1 MRRLQFRSI
10 LAASES
16 HLTVDRYLRLIALA
30 VGDGLLLLFS
40 VAFLLGIV
48 FSDLDQFEFSE
59 YKSWDTVHA
68 GFSVISQIPEETLA
82 PSVYANF
89 VISFYTVPI
98 YSFLF
103 FTFFGLGEEATADY
117 VRAFRRLQCHAAI
130 VGLCKPP
137 SVRKAH
143 VSEAMLT
150 AQSNCKPS
158 RGASRSWIKG
168 RPVAAHARQRSPLSE
183 RATGLRTVR

>member
-1 MRRLQFRSI
+1 MILIDPGLAVRWFLVRRLQFRSI
-10 LAASES
+10 LAASEP

-30 VGDGLLLLFS
+30 VGDGFLLLFS

-59 YKSWDTVHA
+59 YKSWETVHA

-117 VRAFRRLQCHAAI
+117 VRAFQKCHDLLARA
-130 VGLCKPP
+130 GLC
-137 SVRKAH
+137 
-143 VSEAMLT
+143 
-150 AQSNCKPS
+150 
-158 RGASRSWIKG
+158 
-168 RPVAAHARQRSPLSE
+168 RPR
-183 RATGLRTVR
+183 